1 MEKFQ
6 IYIDGKFQ
14 NAASGAISTVLNP
27 ATGESV
33 FEVPRCGTEEVN
45 AAVDAACV
53 AQKLWCKKTPMERA
67 GYIKKLIAE
76 VRANAEHLAF
86 ILSKEQGK
94 TLIQSRGEIARLC
107 EMAEYHLGWDRR
119 IEGEVLSGENNK
131 ENIFV
136 MKEPVG
142 VVACIMP
149 WNFPVLILIRKMVPA
164 LITGCTVVCKPSGD
178 TPASTLEFAKLVDKA
193 GFPKGVVNFVTGPGS
208 VIGPTLCKN
217 SKVDMIT
224 ATGSV
229 EMGQQIMEASAG
241 TLQRLS
247 LELGGKCPAIVMR
260 DADLELAATCIAAS
274 RMANAGQVCTSV
286 ERVYVQREVADKLI
300 ALIKQKMEKATFGNG
315 VEDPEHTM
323 GAMINKGSTER
334 VHAMVERAVAQGA
347 KLLLGGYLPEGK
359 GAFYPPTLLTNV
371 KQDWEIIQEEV
382 FGPVLPVIAFDT
394 PEEALA
400 LANDCK
406 FGLTATLYTNDYNI
420 IMLFTNNIEFGE
432 LYVNRGQREAFHGYH
447 AGWKLS
453 GLGGDDGRHGMEE
466 FLKTRTVY
474 MDYKTDLY

>member
-14 NAASGAISTVLNP
+14 NAASGAMSTVRNP
-27 ATGESV
+27 ATGEPV
-33 FEVPRCGTEEVN
+33 FEVPKCGADEVN
-45 AAVDAACV
+45 AAVDAAYV

-67 GYIKKLIAE
+67 GYIKKLIGE
-76 VRANAEHLAF
+76 VRAHAENLAL
-86 ILSKEQGK
+86 ILATEHGK

-149 WNFPVLILIRKMVPA
+149 WNFPILILIRKMAPA
-164 LITGCTVVCKPSGD
+164 LITGCTVVCKPSSE
-178 TPASTLEFAKLVDKA
+178 TPASTLEFAKLIDKA

-208 VIGPTLCKN
+208 VVGSTLSQN
-217 SKVDMIT
+217 SKVNMIT

-229 EMGQQIMEASAG
+229 EMGQQIMNASSG
-241 TLQRLS
+241 TLQRVS
-247 LELGGKCPAIVMR
+247 LELGGKCPAVVMK
-260 DADLELAATCIAAS
+260 DADLELAATCIVAS
-274 RMANAGQVCTSV
+274 RLANAGQVCTSV
-286 ERVYVQREVADKLI
+286 ERVYVQREVASEFI
-300 ALIKQKMEKATFGNG
+300 ALVKQKMEKATFGNG
-315 VEDPEHTM
+315 VEHPEHTM
-323 GAMINKGSTER
+323 GAMINKSSTER

-359 GAFYPPTLLTNV
+359 GAFYPPTLLVNV
-371 KQDWEIIQEEV
+371 KQGWEIVQEEV
-382 FGPVLPVIAFDT
+382 FGPVLPILEFET

-406 FGLTATLYTNDYNI
+406 YGLTATLYTNDYNT

-432 LYVNRGQREAFHGYH
+432 LYVNRVQREAFHGYH

>member
-1 MEKFQ
+1 MDKFQ

-14 NAASGAISTVLNP
+14 NAASGAMSTVLNP
-27 ATGESV
+27 ATGEPV
-33 FEVPRCGTEEVN
+33 FEVPKCGAEEVN
-45 AAVDAACV
+45 AAVDAAYA
-53 AQKLWCKKTPMERA
+53 AQKLWSKKTPMERA
-67 GYIKKLIAE
+67 GYLKKLIAE
-76 VRANAEHLAF
+76 VRANAENLAL
-86 ILSKEQGK
+86 ILSKEHGK

-149 WNFPVLILIRKMVPA
+149 WNFPVLILIRKMAPA

-208 VIGPTLCKN
+208 VVGPTLCKN
-217 SKVDMIT
+217 SKVAMIT

-241 TLQRLS
+241 ALQRVS
-247 LELGGKCPAIVMR
+247 LELGGKCPAVVMK
-260 DADLELAATCIAAS
+260 DADLELAATCIATS

-286 ERVYVQREVADKLI
+286 ERVYVQREVADRLI
-300 ALIKQKMEKATFGNG
+300 SLIKQKMEKATFGDG
-315 VEDPEHTM
+315 VENPEHTM
-323 GAMINKGSTER
+323 GAMINKASTER

-347 KLLLGGYLPEGK
+347 KVLTGGYLPEGK
-359 GAFYPPTLLTNV
+359 GAFYPPTLLINV
-371 KQDWEIIQEEV
+371 QQDWEVIQEEV
-382 FGPVLPVIAFDT
+382 FGPVLPIIAFDT